1 MVIKSV
7 NLETVCGITSTFPD
21 NPHYEVA
28 FAGKSN
34 VGKSSLINA
43 LMNRKALARTSSQPG
58 KTQTINFYN
67 VNDAMYLVDLP
78 GYGYANANEEIKA
91 KWGKMIEKYLHTS
104 SKLKAVFL
112 LIDIRHTPSDN
123 DCLMYEWM
131 VEQGFAP
138 IIIATKMDKISRG
151 AVPKQLKLIADTLH
165 VEPDTIMIPFS
176 SETKQG
182 REEIWELIDSLVLP
196 EEVVEADGKSA
207 GTSDAENTMMSD
219 LQVAAMQGTNAQA
232 IPDKQRKPRWK
243 ATGKETAKKT
253 KKLQEKKAA
262 KQAKTSSKKKK

>member
-7 NLETVCGITSTFPD
+7 NLETVCGITSSFPD
-21 NPHYEVA
+21 NPHDEVA

-78 GYGYANANEEIKA
+78 GYGYANANVEIKA

-104 SKLKAVFL
+104 RRLKAVFL
-112 LIDIRHTPSDN
+112 LIDIRHAPSEN

-138 IIIATKMDKISRG
+138 IIIATKSDKISRG
-151 AVPKQLKLIADTLH
+151 ALPKHLNLIADTLK
-165 VEPDTIMIPFS
+165 VEPDTVMIPFS
-176 SETKQG
+176 AETKQG
-182 REEIWELIDSLVLP
+182 REEIWELIDALVLP
-196 EEVVEADGKSA
+196 QSSEAESDTPKSKKPETDTAEVPEKA
-207 GTSDAENTMMSD
+207 
-219 LQVAAMQGTNAQA
+219 
-232 IPDKQRKPRWK
+232 RKPRWK
-243 ATGKETAKKT
+243 AQGRETAKKT
-253 KKLQEKKAA
+253 KKMQEKKVA
-262 KQAKTSSKKKK
+262 KRK

>member
-21 NPHYEVA
+21 NPYYEVA

-43 LMNRKALARTSSQPG
+43 LMNRKSLARTSSQPG

-78 GYGYANANEEIKA
+78 GYGYANANVEIKA

-104 SKLKAVFL
+104 QKLKAVFL
-112 LIDIRHTPSDN
+112 LIDIRHQPSDN

-138 IIIATKMDKISRG
+138 IIIATKADKISRG
-151 AVPKQLKLIADTLH
+151 ALQKHMQIIADTLR
-165 VEPDTIMIPFS
+165 VEPDTTMIPFS
-176 SETKQG
+176 AETKQG
-182 REEIWELIDSLVLP
+182 RDDIWALIDTLVLP
-196 EEVVEADGKSA
+196 EETSPEIEAEANSKVTAQTDG
-207 GTSDAENTMMSD
+207 
-219 LQVAAMQGTNAQA
+219 QPQ
-232 IPDKQRKPRWK
+232 KQRKPRWK
-243 ATGKETAKKT
+243 ATGRETAKKT
-253 KKLQEKKAA
+253 KKMQEKKA
-262 KQAKTSSKKKK
+262 SKKK